1 MTAGAAATAS
11 GVATSHHVDASLNYT
26 PRPLK
31 RGQRSRR
38 EVFVFQSPRNGRVVT
53 VADASAFAYAL
64 LLEFDP
70 TVRIYVERPRQLQVT
85 SKTRIDLSFWSE
97 RNDGSERFDLIV
109 PTTLIM
115 QSTTG
120 SMPLPGKQDLVEI
133 GTRNG
138 VNLTLVTEQ
147 ELASQLSQIALAY
160 ELLPLVWDSGRISA
174 RAAIAEQVKA
184 LLERAARLN
193 LLSLAAALPYTPN
206 QVRATVAWMVHQG
219 VVHLIDHTPGASDAV
234 LELVRG

>member
-1 MTAGAAATAS
+1 M
-11 GVATSHHVDASLNYT
+11 
-26 PRPLK
+26 
-31 RGQRSRR
+31 
-38 EVFVFQSPRNGRVVT
+38 
-53 VADASAFAYAL
+53 
-64 LLEFDP
+64 
-70 TVRIYVERPRQLQVT
+70 T

-109 PTTLIM
+109 PATLIM

-174 RAAIAEQVKA
+174 RAAIAEQIKA

-193 LLSLAAALPYTPN
+193 LLSLAAALPYT
-206 QVRATVAWMVHQG
+206 
-219 VVHLIDHTPGASDAV
+219 
-234 LELVRG
+234 

>member
-1 MTAGAAATAS
+1 M
-11 GVATSHHVDASLNYT
+11 
-26 PRPLK
+26 
-31 RGQRSRR
+31 
-38 EVFVFQSPRNGRVVT
+38 FVFQSPRNGRVVT

-109 PTTLIM
+109 PATLIM

-174 RAAIAEQVKA
+174 RAAIAEQIKA

>member
-1 MTAGAAATAS
+1 M
-11 GVATSHHVDASLNYT
+11 
-26 PRPLK
+26 
-31 RGQRSRR
+31 
-38 EVFVFQSPRNGRVVT
+38 
-53 VADASAFAYAL
+53 
-64 LLEFDP
+64 
-70 TVRIYVERPRQLQVT
+70 T

-109 PTTLIM
+109 PATLIM

-174 RAAIAEQVKA
+174 RAAIAEQIKA